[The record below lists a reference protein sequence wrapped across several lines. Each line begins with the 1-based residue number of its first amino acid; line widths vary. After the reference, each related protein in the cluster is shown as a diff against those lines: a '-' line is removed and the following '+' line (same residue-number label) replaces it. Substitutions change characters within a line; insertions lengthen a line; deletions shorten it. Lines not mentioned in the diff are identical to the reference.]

1 MSSWQL
7 SKPAF
12 CPFMITYILI
22 LFLSVFEDEVDDSED
37 EVDDFEDD
45 SYYKYIPFPTGPQF
59 IYVIFYF

>member
-1 MSSWQL
+1 
-7 SKPAF
+7 
-12 CPFMITYILI
+12 MITYILI
-22 LFLSVFEDEVDDSED
+22 LFLSVFEDEVDDFED